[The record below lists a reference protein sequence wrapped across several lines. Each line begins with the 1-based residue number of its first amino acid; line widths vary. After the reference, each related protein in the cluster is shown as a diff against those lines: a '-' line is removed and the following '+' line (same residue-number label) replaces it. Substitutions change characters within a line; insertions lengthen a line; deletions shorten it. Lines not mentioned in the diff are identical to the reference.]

1 VTWLAEHRFHQVI
14 GICMIV
20 VGIVLMARGVV

>member
-14 GICMIV
+14 GGDMIL
-20 VGIVLMARGVV
+20 VGIVLMARGVA